1 MPAGIYVLVHRAN
14 PTLQLEE
21 IDYTNNAA
29 SLRIRLT
36 WHGELP
42 RVATLRTC
50 QSSADC

>member
-1 MPAGIYVLVHRAN
+1 MVVHRAN

-36 WHGELP
+36 WHGALP
-42 RVATLRTC
+42 RVKTLRTC
-50 QSSADC
+50 QSSANC